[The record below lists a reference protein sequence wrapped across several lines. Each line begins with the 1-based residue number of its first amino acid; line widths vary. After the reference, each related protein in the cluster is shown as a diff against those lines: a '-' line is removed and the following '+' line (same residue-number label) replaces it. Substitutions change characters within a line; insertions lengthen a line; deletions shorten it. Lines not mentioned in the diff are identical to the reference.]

1 MLTVGEMEKRDTAE
15 AINNGYRK
23 GRETREAYLAG
34 TPDAKKKAHEE
45 RAKKSGLNALTE
57 YFRTQ
62 VYGYRSGRTTTN
74 SLTLGDYLLETSTE
88 FLASHYDEPVERLL
102 QSVDLCKKKAVAL
115 GRRSSGIVL
124 LIVSVVFSAL
134 EIATTKGLT
143 NFNYPIALFILF
155 AGILLSARSIRLK
168 IIDKSSSAPVEKMEK
183 MVDVVGAPPL
193 PKVIIV
199 IMCIIFLGSLGYSGY
214 RVFPMSQN
222 QSVRQALEDNKTDTQ
237 LEEALDL
244 VLLSDGQMT
253 EAGINVLR
261 KVYESKKVGSI
272 DALRIA
278 LYAVNRTGKGYPEAQ
293 GREMLDEQIEKLD
306 YSQFADGDQDHA
318 ELLEKALSKYGGKAE
333 RVISQFTQT
342 GSKSDASTV
351 AVLGTYWKDK
361 AYQETEDIGKTL
373 RYTGFQADR
382 FFSTALNEKD
392 LPSFLN
398 FLLAEDQ
405 ENMIADARAYGEAC
419 TSLENAIPI
428 VYAFRNKGMAL
439 SDIFPNGITIQYDLS
454 KINVDVTTFDSC
466 RMPEGDRYVVLSRTE
481 HDVPFGKKENDKGD
495 PDTFTT
501 RLESQCMDQI
511 PIEHLPKTIDECDIV
526 LVADMEFQ
534 HWGNVTIH
542 YDMTHNSNDY
552 PIQSR
557 IYRILAVEYRDTI
570 WAYTAK
576 INQVDPFFTPKRDE
590 PEKLLKEL
598 RDTYLAS
605 EKHGWQKNEMMSFL
619 KELEDLNWSNTAMM
633 NKIQDEQQ

>member
-62 VYGYRSGRTTTN
+62 GYGYRSGRTTTN

-193 PKVIIV
+193 PKAVLA
-199 IMCIIFLGSLGYSGY
+199 IMCIILLGSVGYSAY
-214 RVFPMSQN
+214 RVFPMSQT
-222 QSVRQALEDNKTDTQ
+222 QAVRQALEDHKTETD
-237 LEEALDL
+237 LSDALDL
-244 VLLSDGQMT
+244 ILLSDGNMT
-253 EAGINVLR
+253 EEGEKELK
-261 KVYESKKVGSI
+261 KVYEAKKDGSI

-278 LYAVNRTGKGYPEAQ
+278 NYALNRKYNGFPEAQ
-293 GREMLDEQIEKLD
+293 AQEMLDEQIEKLV
-306 YSQFADGDQDHA
+306 YSQFADGNPDHA
-318 ELLEKALSKYGGKAE
+318 ELLENALSKYSGKAE
-333 RVISQFTQT
+333 NVISQFILT
-342 GSKSDASTV
+342 GTKSDANTV
-351 AVLGTYWKDK
+351 AVVGTYWKDK
-361 AYQETEDIGKTL
+361 AYKEKEDIGKTL
-373 RYTGFQADR
+373 RYSGFQADR
-382 FFSTALNEKD
+382 FFTTALNEKD
-392 LPSFLN
+392 FPSFLN
-398 FLLAEDQ
+398 YLLAEEQ
-405 ENMIADARAYGEAC
+405 ENMTADARAYGEAC

-428 VYAFRNKGMAL
+428 VYAIRNKGMAL

-454 KINVDVTTFDSC
+454 KINVDVTTFDAC

-481 HDVPFGKKENDKGD
+481 HDVPFGEKENNKED

-511 PIEHLPKTIDECDIV
+511 PIEHLPKSIDECDIV

-534 HWGNVTIH
+534 YWGDVTL
-542 YDMTHNSNDY
+542 HNKKFHNDNAY
-552 PIQSR
+552 PVQSR

-570 WAYTAK
+570 WEYTAEAYK
-576 INQVDPFFTPKRDE
+576 ADQFIIPKEGDY
-590 PEKLLKEL
+590 EKLYKEL

-605 EKHGWQKNEMMSFL
+605 EQPGWQKNEMMSFL
-619 KELEDLNWSNTAMM
+619 KELSDLNWSNTAMM
-633 NKIQDEQQ
+633 KKIQDKQQ